1 MRTIVN
7 IHGDLIEQ
15 SKKGDRR
22 AQKSLFDL
30 YSRAIFNIG
39 VRILGNTNDAADV
52 TQDTFV
58 DAFTKLDQ
66 FAYRSTFGAWLKQIM
81 VNKSLNFLQQRKI
94 HFDTD
99 EVEEILIEEEDPLDL
114 EEMMI
119 QLNVSLSNLPE
130 GCRIVFTLYHFEGL
144 DHQEIADKLKISVS
158 TSKSQLKRARTLLR
172 ELLTEK
178 IVI

>member
-15 SKKGDRR
+15 SKQGDRR

-30 YSRAIFNIG
+30 YSRAVFNIG
-39 VRILGNTNDAADV
+39 VRILGNANDAADV

-94 HFDTD
+94 HFDTED
-99 EVEEILIEEEDPLDL
+99 LEDTVVEEDEPLDI
-114 EEMMI
+114 EQMML
-119 QLNVSLSNLPE
+119 QLNASLSDLSE

-144 DHQEIADKLKISVS
+144 DHQEISEAED
-158 TSKSQLKRARTLLR
+158 QCFN
-172 ELLTEK
+172 
-178 IVI
+178 